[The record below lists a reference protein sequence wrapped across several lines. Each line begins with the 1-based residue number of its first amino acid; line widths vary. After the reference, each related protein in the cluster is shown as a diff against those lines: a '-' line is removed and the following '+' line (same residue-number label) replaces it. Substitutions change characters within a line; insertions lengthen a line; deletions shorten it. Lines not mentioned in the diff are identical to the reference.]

1 VGERINPQSINLF
14 DHTTLFNIN
23 ANQENRRYNYFGM
36 DAAYGSSTKHLYL
49 FGGTGDFGDIGAKSK
64 GQDNLLYGVKDK
76 NFPNF
81 RMINMGEAGSYSEAF
96 NANKVDVGYEIS
108 ANCVNTAED
117 SGECAASG
125 KDAWVFKL
133 DKPYNKIFDAGVRAD
148 NVENR
153 YRKASASPTV
163 FKGTV
168 YYPVYEPPEGFA
180 SCGVGNAFIC
190 SADDECGTNTSEN
203 IQYSQQTTG
212 EDSKFDDNSGCY
224 YLQPGVL
231 SKLVVFANKLFANI
245 TTDSEDQA
253 DTLISLLSNEG
264 DVSVFRSGWRENY

>member
-1 VGERINPQSINLF
+1 MLNFCVVTSHKEILASEIALLKNHL
-14 DHTTLFNIN
+14 N
-23 ANQENRRYNYFGM
+23 A
-36 DAAYGSSTKHLYL
+36 K
-49 FGGTGDFGDIGAKSK
+49 
-64 GQDNLLYGVKDK
+64 
-76 NFPNF
+76 
-81 RMINMGEAGSYSEAF
+81 
-96 NANKVDVGYEIS
+96 KVDVGYEIS

-117 SGECAASG
+117 VGECAASG

-212 EDSKFDDNSGCY
+212 DDSKFDENSGCY